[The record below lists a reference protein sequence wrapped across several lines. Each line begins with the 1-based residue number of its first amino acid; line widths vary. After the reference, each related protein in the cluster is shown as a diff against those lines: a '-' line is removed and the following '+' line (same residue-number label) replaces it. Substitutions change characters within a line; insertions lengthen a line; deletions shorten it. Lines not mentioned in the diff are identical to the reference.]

1 MIVELALVTLSFV
14 GWLVVVRGRRPAP
27 RTKLNAAPST
37 PWMLDHFCVSLR
49 SVLREWPELQ
59 EIRLNVEAFTSFD
72 DATIASLKGAI
83 ATATDARVRL
93 QLDGYDVA
101 MARRARLQGIDAK
114 YFGHARGP
122 ANATLH

>member
-1 MIVELALVTLSFV
+1 D
-14 GWLVVVRGRRPAP
+14 RRPAP
-27 RTKLNAAPST
+27 RTKLNATAST
-37 PWMLDHFCVSLR
+37 LWMLDHFCVSLR

-59 EIRLNVEAFTSFD
+59 EVRLNVEALTSFD

-101 MARRARLQGIDAK
+101 MAHRARLHGIDAK
-114 YFGHARGP
+114 YFGNPRRP
-122 ANATLH
+122 